1 MPALDLTAA
10 KDDLRIW
17 DEDARVQALL
27 DAAIKSA
34 ANFINRDIPWKDD
47 AGADVAVPADV
58 NAAIRLE
65 LRALCY
71 DPAAVQSPAFKSLLN
86 PYRVY

>member
-1 MPALDLTAA
+1 MPVLDLTAA
-10 KDDLRIW
+10 NDDLRIW

-34 ANFINRDIPWKDD
+34 SNFINRDIPWKD
-47 AGADVAVPADV
+47 ANGVDVEVPADV

-65 LRALCY
+65 LRAMCY
-71 DPAAVQSPAFKSLLN
+71 DPDAVHSAAFCSLLN
-86 PYRVY
+86 PYRDY

>member
-1 MPALDLTAA
+1 MAVLDLNAA
-10 KDDLRIW
+10 KDDLRIF
-17 DEDARVQALL
+17 DEDARVQSLL
-27 DAAIKSA
+27 DAAISSA
-34 ANFINRDIPWKDD
+34 ANFINRAIPWKDD
-47 AGADVAVPADV
+47 AGVPVEVPEDV

-71 DPAAVQSPAFKSLLN
+71 EPKDVQSSAFKALLI